1 MASRVHGNLLFFQH
15 NGKLQ
20 MEDNKSI
27 RLLKEQV
34 AGLSQELESAREEIF
49 SLEGIE
55 VHYHSILEAS
65 PNPIV
70 LYDMEGKVVYL
81 NPAFTL
87 SFGWTLE
94 EVAGKKM
101 DFVPKENLPETM
113 DAIARVFKTGQ
124 VELET
129 RRYTKDGK
137 ILDIAL
143 SCGVF
148 KNQKGSFTG
157 TFVLLRDVTQRK
169 NDETRIQKLNDE
181 LKNRTK
187 ELESLNRNLQKA
199 IDHAFVM
206 TQEAKQAN
214 QAKSEFLANMSH
226 EIRTPMNGVIGM
238 TNILLDERL
247 SPETRD
253 GLNLIQ
259 QSAETLLTIL
269 NDILDFSKIEAG
281 KLDVE
286 EIDFNLRDLVDE
298 TLGILAMRSQEKQLG
313 LTSLIDDDVPSG
325 LTGDPGRVRQI
336 LMNLVG
342 NAIKFTD
349 HGGKI
354 HLRVGVTQAVSDPV
368 EIEFRITD
376 TGIGMTQKDVQ
387 KLFQSFHQVDASTT
401 RKYGGT
407 GLGLVISKQLCEL
420 MGGKIRVKSRPGVGS
435 TFTFTIL
442 FKKQEGETDP
452 PKGPLPERAGKR
464 MGIIGEIKIDEIK
477 QYQASI
483 LVVEDHPV
491 NQKVVQ
497 SMLRKLGFCSHA
509 VSDGCQALEELEKT
523 AYDLVLMDVQMPV
536 MDGYDCARKIRAKKS
551 TVLNPKIPIIALTA
565 HAMLGDREK
574 CLRVGMNDYTTKPLD
589 RLVLAQKI
597 KKLLFEGK
605 ETAALFADTSLVPPS
620 IKP

>member
-1 MASRVHGNLLFFQH
+1 MFMVNRIHGNLLFFQH

-27 RLLKEQV
+27 RLLEEQV
-34 AGLSQELESAREEIF
+34 ARLSQELELAREEIS

-70 LYDMEGKVVYL
+70 LYDMEGRVVYL

-87 SFGWTLE
+87 TFGWTLE

-101 DFVPKENLPETM
+101 DFVPQESLPETM
-113 DAIARVFKTGQ
+113 DAIAQVFKIGQ

-137 ILDIAL
+137 ILEIAL

-148 KNQKGSFTG
+148 KNQKGSFSG
-157 TFVLLRDVTQRK
+157 TFVLLRNVTQRK
-169 NDETRIQKLNDE
+169 NDETRIQNLNDE
-181 LKNRTK
+181 LKIRTL
-187 ELESLNRNLQKA
+187 ELTHLNRNLQKA

-206 TQEAKQAN
+206 TQEAKEAN
-214 QAKSEFLANMSH
+214 LAKSEFLANMSH
-226 EIRTPMNGVIGM
+226 EIRTPMNGVLGM
-238 TNILLDERL
+238 TNILLDESL

-253 GLNLIQ
+253 GLNIIQ
-259 QSAETLLTIL
+259 QSAETLLTVL

-286 EIDFNLRDLVDE
+286 EIAFNLRDLVDE
-298 TLGILAMRSQEKQLG
+298 IFGILAMRSREKQLG
-313 LTSLIDDDVPSG
+313 LTSLIDDDVPFR
-325 LTGDPGRVRQI
+325 LMGDPGRVRQI

-368 EIEFRITD
+368 KIEFMISD
-376 TGIGMTQKDVQ
+376 TGIGMTERQVQ

-420 MGGKIRVKSRPGVGS
+420 MGGKIRVKSLPGVGS
-435 TFTFTIL
+435 TFTFTFTIL
-442 FKKQEGETDP
+442 FKKQ
-452 PKGPLPERAGKR
+452 KGMEPVNDSLTELTGKR
-464 MGIIGEIKIDEIK
+464 FGIIDRMKMDKIKDDKIKIEPK
-477 QYQASI
+477 QHQARI

-497 SMLRKLGFCSHA
+497 SILKKFGFYSHA
-509 VSDGCQALEELEKT
+509 VNDGCQALAELEKN

-536 MDGYDCARKIRAKKS
+536 MDGYDCVRKIRAKKS
-551 TVLNPKIPIIALTA
+551 TVLNPQIPIIALTA
-565 HAMLGDREK
+565 HAMLGDMEK
-574 CLRVGMNDYTTKPLD
+574 CLGVGMNDYTTKPLD
-589 RLVLAQKI
+589 SLVLAQKI
-597 KKLLFEGK
+597 KQLLFER
-605 ETAALFADTSLVPPS
+605 
-620 IKP
+620 